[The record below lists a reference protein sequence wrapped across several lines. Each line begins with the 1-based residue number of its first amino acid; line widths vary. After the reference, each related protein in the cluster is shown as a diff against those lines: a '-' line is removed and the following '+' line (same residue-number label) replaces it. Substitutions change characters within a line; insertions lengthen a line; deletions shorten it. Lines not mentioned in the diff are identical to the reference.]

1 MGPKANKRA
10 LFPTVS
16 CTSQKH
22 QKSKN
27 LSRAETEEMMAY
39 VPDQLLNETHLQSS
53 TASIGD
59 TENIEVEDNEV
70 NVGIAEYQVR

>member
-1 MGPKANKRA
+1 MLHQKHNTTSNRLHKKNAPTMGPKANKRA

-27 LSRAETEEMMAY
+27 LSRAETEEVMAY
-39 VPDQLLNETHLQSS
+39 VPD
-53 TASIGD
+53 
-59 TENIEVEDNEV
+59 
-70 NVGIAEYQVR
+70 